1 MLAAFPG
8 GLRGGGH
15 RSQSGTEGA
24 PESGTGCRRP
34 GGALHAPSQY
44 RVALWVKPR
53 AQGPL
58 TLGKRPGKALRLRSP
73 GARER
78 SPGTGWPAQLSVFGE
93 AAIRFPFP
101 ERQLCRCTG
110 RSTQGTRAPGSRF
123 PGHTSPSPAPAL
135 NPTTLPALRLLSLRD
150 LAELLASP
158 GLAGRAPDSAGRS
171 AAAATAGSPCEI
183 PAPTPDSEIAWSPL
197 TGPSAPPPALHSTN
211 EQEACQRVG
220 GQSPLPQ

>member
-1 MLAAFPG
+1 M
-8 GLRGGGH
+8 
-15 RSQSGTEGA
+15 
-24 PESGTGCRRP
+24 ESD
-34 GGALHAPSQY
+34 
-44 RVALWVKPR
+44 
-53 AQGPL
+53 PL
-58 TLGKRPGKALRLRSP
+58 PARWPGKALRLRSP

-197 TGPSAPPPALHSTN
+197 TRPSAPPPALHSTN

-220 GQSPLPQ
+220 GAVSPSPMTPYL